1 MEKMSESVA
10 VHPVVLV
17 KQLSNQWK
25 EKKRGAQLLAHTFFR
40 GCVKGRGKF
49 RTCWQQV
56 FPLRVTRLHGLS
68 FTVSR
73 TYQIS
78 ATPVAKH
85 FEFASQ
91 PAKPASQPART
102 FLRLLRLSV
111 SPTCLPMAVV
121 LGLISETMIIIIISL
136 RHRSGCLVASIFK
149 YYCHPHPT
157 AVFFLLLL
165 FSSKFQSLL
174 YLLPRII
181 HRSFIFLS
189 ALIVVVRWISP
200 RQTTFYWTI
209 FMRAINFRR
218 GPRFRARVHRPVSVS
233 FDWLVGQS
241 KVVADVEHEVF
252 NSYEFSDVRIN
263 ASARI
268 IHASWVSHRSPLYI
282 YLALQ
287 FVFSV

>member
-1 MEKMSESVA
+1 MSESVA

-165 FSSKFQSLL
+165 VSSKFQSLL

-181 HRSFIFLS
+181 HRSFIFYQ
-189 ALIVVVRWISP
+189 R
-200 RQTTFYWTI
+200 
-209 FMRAINFRR
+209 
-218 GPRFRARVHRPVSVS
+218 
-233 FDWLVGQS
+233 
-241 KVVADVEHEVF
+241 
-252 NSYEFSDVRIN
+252 
-263 ASARI
+263 
-268 IHASWVSHRSPLYI
+268 
-282 YLALQ
+282 
-287 FVFSV
+287 